1 MKKSKLILL
10 SSILF
15 FSSCSI
21 DFNSHV
27 SSNSNLTSSSSGN
40 MTTSSTSNVSTKPVE
55 DLTNDDLT
63 YLDLFD
69 INNAISV
76 EINMSTTELK
86 KIQNDYYK
94 YSNLNAKSPI
104 YRRADNVK
112 ITITIKNKDFVFEY
126 DDVGVRMKGNTS
138 RHDFIDENGNIYANI
153 HLKLSFEETFDD
165 PNLYSDDEIMIWDDA
180 TKKQEREDRDFLKMS
195 KLDLR
200 YNKLRDQSHIKEY
213 YALEMYR
220 SFGILSQHSNF
231 GKVTINQDGNKNV
244 NYGTYLITE
253 PLTKKFIKNSL
264 SGDNKYINLGT
275 WNEEKKGVN
284 GVIGSSYGQ
293 LYKAS
298 YGINGGYG
306 VPNMSYLNDNMLG
319 VESDDHINV
328 PAFEIKTN
336 TDNGGDHTLIK
347 NTFSALKNSTEDIIN
362 KYVDLEYF
370 AMFEAISTILG
381 NPDDLRNNYN
391 NYSLYFRRTD
401 GKMVIIPIDQDR
413 VLGNSREWD
422 PSGNALS
429 EISPFEKKA
438 IGDGNNQVNPLYL
451 KTILNSKSSTRDKY
465 IEALRKVLNS
475 NWVSNEHF
483 DNVYNI
489 VKSHYESFEK
499 ESINPVTFSL
509 NETYEGS
516 NHNMNFKEYISK
528 KIKTINNALSS
539 GSSPDNGNNNSPT
552 TSPSSSNLIENCSE
566 FYFRYTQNWE
576 TCNKNNRFY
585 KVDEATYRYDHII
598 LDEDI
603 DNFRFKVF
611 AAELGYWLR
620 TETNGGMLVKHGDDI
635 YINPSVDDLG
645 RTFSVTVD
653 TSLGTCSW
661 LIM

>member
-21 DFNSHV
+21 DFNIPV
-27 SSNSNLTSSSSGN
+27 SSNSNLASSSSSN
-40 MTTSSTSNVSTKPVE
+40 INISSTSNISTKPVE

-69 INNAISV
+69 INNIVSV
-76 EINMSTTELK
+76 EINMSTSELK

-94 YSNLNAKSPI
+94 YGNLNAKSPI

-138 RHDFIDENGNIYANI
+138 RHDFIDEDGNIFANI

-165 PNLYSDDEIMIWDDA
+165 PNLYLDDEIMVWDDA
-180 TKKQEREDRDFLKMS
+180 TKKKEREDRDFLKMS

-200 YNKLRDQSHIKEY
+200 YNKLCDQSHIKEY

-231 GKVTINQDGNKNV
+231 GKVIINQDGNKNV

-264 SGDNKYINLGT
+264 SSDDNYINLGT
-275 WNEEKKGVN
+275 WDEEKKGVI
-284 GVIGSSYGQ
+284 GVAGSSYGQ

-298 YGINGGYG
+298 YGINGGSG

-347 NTFSALKNSTEDIIN
+347 NTFSALKNSTEDIIDQ
-362 KYVDLEYF
+362 YVDLEYF

-438 IGDGNNQVNPLYL
+438 IGNGGNQVNPLYL
-451 KTILNSKSSTRDKY
+451 KTILDSKSSTRDKY

-475 NWVSNEHF
+475 TWISNEHF
-483 DNVYNI
+483 DNIYNI
-489 VKSHYESFEK
+489 VKSHYERFEK

-539 GSSPDNGNNNSPT
+539 GSSPDNGNNNSST
-552 TSPSSSNLIENCSE
+552 TSPLISNLIENCSE

-576 TCNKNNRFY
+576 TCDETNRFY
-585 KVDEATYRYDHII
+585 KVDETTYRYDHII

-620 TETNGGMLVKHGDDI
+620 TETNGGMLVKHGNDI

-645 RTFSVTVD
+645 KTFSVTID
-653 TSLGTCSW
+653 KSLGTCSW
-661 LIM
+661 VIM